1 MIGSSFPREEDAF
14 IEIVKGRARSGASLL
29 TVFLIA
35 WAAAPNQQAWTLHSG
50 TMVLNVPSDQS
61 RDDCQSCRAS
71 QLQLLI
77 KLKSFGTVSE
87 LKGRI

>member
-50 TMVLNVPSDQS
+50 TMVLNVPSDWMIAS
-61 RDDCQSCRAS
+61 RAGQASYSCLSSSKA
-71 QLQLLI
+71 LGLCLN
-77 KLKSFGTVSE
+77 
-87 LKGRI
+87 